1 VRSIFSLFFLNP
13 FISNI
18 ASIVILIDMLNEGFR
33 KVAENDWEV
42 TDDVSIIELLGKPV
56 KITKGEYT
64 NLKITTPEDMDVAEA
79 ILEDRYEKKK
89 TQVASQT

>member
-1 VRSIFSLFFLNP
+1 LKSF
-13 FISNI
+13 
-18 ASIVILIDMLNEGFR
+18 SIVILIDMLNEGFR

-42 TDDVSIIELLGKPV
+42 TDDVSIVELLGKPV

-79 ILEDRYEKKK
+79 ILEDRNEKKK
-89 TQVASQT
+89 MLLASQT

>member
-1 VRSIFSLFFLNP
+1 
-13 FISNI
+13 
-18 ASIVILIDMLNEGFR
+18 MLYEGFQ
-33 KVAENDWEV
+33 KVEENNWEV

-79 ILEDRYEKKK
+79 ILEDRHEKKK
-89 TQVASQT
+89 LLASQQV